1 MFFFKKPKPVLKDL
15 IPSNYVDIHSHLLFG
30 IDDGA
35 KTFSNTL
42 ELTKSLIEIG
52 FSEFITTPH
61 TLTHVWDNTRDGIL
75 KKHEETV
82 KLLRESN
89 VHVPFAAASE
99 YIIDNDFVNLF
110 TTKKLLTLKDN
121 YVLVEMSYLNP
132 PIQLYNILFQLQVAG
147 YKPVLAHPERYVFF
161 HEKFEEYQR
170 LKKAGC
176 TFQLN
181 LLSSVGY
188 YGPKVAMASE
198 KLLSL
203 GMIDFVGSD
212 LHHSKHL
219 DAFSNKTVIKDIT
232 PLKEALSNNSFFS
245 SVK

>member
-15 IPSNYVDIHSHLLFG
+15 IPSDYVDIHSHLLFG

-35 KTFSNTL
+35 KTFSDTL
-42 ELTKSLIEIG
+42 EFTKALMNIG

-75 KKHEETV
+75 KKHEEAA
-82 KLLRESN
+82 KLLKDNN
-89 VHVPFAAASE
+89 VDVPFAVASE

-110 TTKKLLTLKDN
+110 KTQKLLTLKEN

-132 PIQLYNILFQLQVAG
+132 PIQLYNILFELQVAG
-147 YKPVLAHPERYVFF
+147 YKPILAHPERYVFF
-161 HEKFEEYQR
+161 HDKFEEYHL

-176 TFQLN
+176 KFQLN

-212 LHHSKHL
+212 LHHGKHL
-219 DAFSNKTVIKDIT
+219 AAFSNKIVLKETT
-232 PLKEALSNNSFFS
+232 PLKEALENNRYFS
-245 SVK
+245 SAK